1 MPRKI
6 DWERQIGRRL
16 RFRDLHV
23 FFTVVDRGS
32 MAKAAAELGV
42 STPTVSEVIADL
54 EHGLGV
60 RLLDRGPQG
69 VEATVYGRAFLK
81 RGLAAFDELK
91 QGIRDI
97 EFLAD
102 PAVGELRVGCD
113 ESIAA
118 ATLPLIIERFSR
130 QYPGVAL
137 DVDDIQLRTFPPDLR
152 EHGYDLVVTR
162 LRGRPLAEVDAL
174 DSLNVEILF
183 NDDLVVAAGAQTRWG
198 RRRKI
203 DLAELVGEPWIL
215 AGPETWNYVVLAE
228 AFGAKGLP
236 MPKLTVKSLSVHL
249 RTNLLAR
256 GDFITAFPRSV
267 LHLYADRFALKI
279 LPVGLPIRPWP
290 VALLTLKNR
299 TLTPVVERFIACTR
313 EVAESF
319 IGASPIG
326 RQGSHPSVD

>member
-1 MPRKI
+1 MRRKI

-23 FFTVVDRGS
+23 FFTVVERGS

-42 STPTVSEVIADL
+42 SIPTVSEVIADL

-69 VEATVYGRAFLK
+69 VEPTAYGRAFLK

-102 PAVGELRVGCD
+102 PAIGELRIGCD

-130 QYPGVAL
+130 QYPDVVL
-137 DVDDIQLRTFPPDLR
+137 DVDDLPLRIFPPDLR

-162 LRGRPLAEVDAL
+162 LRGRPLAELQAL
-174 DSLNVEILF
+174 DDLTVEVLF
-183 NDDLVVAAGAQTRWG
+183 NDQLVLAAGAHTRWG

-203 DLAELVGEPWIL
+203 DLAELVGARWIL
-215 AGPETWNYVVLAE
+215 AGPETWNYAVVAE
-228 AFGAKGLP
+228 AFRAQELP
-236 MPKLTVKSLSVHL
+236 LPKIAIKSLSVHV
-249 RTNLLAR
+249 RTNLLAG
-256 GDFITAFPRSV
+256 GDFITALPRSV

-279 LPVGLPIRPWP
+279 LPVDLPVRSWP
-290 VALLTLKNR
+290 VILLTLRNR
-299 TLTPVVERFIACTR
+299 TLTPVVERFIACIR
-313 EVAESF
+313 DVGKSF
-319 IGASPIG
+319 TDHRPADGPRAT
-326 RQGSHPSVD
+326 

>member
-54 EHGLGV
+54 EHGIGV
-60 RLLDRGPQG
+60 RLLDRGPHG
-69 VEATVYGRAFLK
+69 VEATVYGRAFLR

-97 EFLAD
+97 EFLGD
-102 PAVGELRVGCD
+102 PAVGELRIGCD

-130 QYPGVAL
+130 QYPGVAF
-137 DVDDIQLRTFPPDLR
+137 DVDDIQFRTFPPDLR
-152 EHGYDLVVTR
+152 AHGYDLVLTR
-162 LRGRPLAEVDAL
+162 VRGKPLAEIGAL
-174 DSLNVEILF
+174 DELKVDVLF
-183 NDDLVVAAGAQTRWG
+183 DDDLVVAAGAQTCWG
-198 RRRKI
+198 RRRKL
-203 DLAELVGEPWIL
+203 DLAELVDARWIL

-228 AFGAKGLP
+228 AFATRGLP
-236 MPKLTVKSLSVHL
+236 MPKVTVKSLSVHL
-249 RTNLLAR
+249 RTNLIAR
-256 GDFITAFPRSV
+256 DDFITAFPRSV
-267 LHLYADRFALKI
+267 FRLYADRFALKI
-279 LPVGLPIRPWP
+279 LPLDLPFRPWP
-290 VALLTLKNR
+290 VVLLTLKNR
-299 TLTPVVERFIACTR
+299 TLTPLVERFIACTR
-313 EVAESF
+313 DVATSF
-319 IGASPIG
+319 VG
-326 RQGSHPSVD
+326 RSSARRRAPL